1 MLASATINIKTANDK
16 SHLTSK
22 NVKGT
27 TTENIE
33 NAVNLFTNTIWKMD
47 SQQVLVEEQ
56 KWEWQAFLK
65 VNFIC

>member
-1 MLASATINIKTANDK
+1 MMASATINIKTANDK